1 MLPIDGK
8 KRGEGVLVYSLIIA
22 EDELT
27 TRRGLVNMV
36 KWNELGFSVDGVF
49 SDGQELLDDL
59 KNNMPDVIL
68 TDIKMSRVS
77 GVDIARF
84 VAEQNLPVQ
93 IVFLSGYRNFD
104 FAQSA
109 VEYRVLHYLLK
120 PVSIP
125 KLREVFMGI
134 KEKLDQQNALQYA
147 MLNRV
152 DHYQKL
158 VNYQKQQ
165 FVTDA
170 WSGALVNPQ
179 QLKEHLLLFSV
190 KPYSNPE
197 PRLFLVRLAIR
208 NDPQY
213 MGFLTDYGLQ
223 ELQEQMISI
232 LGALDQRLEY
242 YPINWEENK
251 AGRALSGLGVLW
263 KKEDFVSGQD
273 SPIRMWE
280 IKEQLHDQ
288 VYQLIGIWAELAVLR
303 EMDSPAELISC
314 TKSFEK
320 AEMVQIQS
328 NTGIENVLRFIWE
341 HYCEDI
347 TLSDVA
353 GEVYLNPIYISR
365 LIKEQ
370 TGKNYT
376 DILRELRIG
385 KAVELLKNTD
395 LYVYEIA
402 DKVGYHNLKYF
413 YKVFRKVKGNS
424 PNDYR
429 PKQKRNKGK
438 CNER

>member
-36 KWNELGFSVDGVF
+36 KWNQLGFSVDGVF

>member
-1 MLPIDGK
+1 M
-8 KRGEGVLVYSLIIA
+8 YSLVIA

-27 TRRGLVNMV
+27 TRRGLVNMI
-36 KWNELGFSVDGVF
+36 KWNELGFRVDGEF

-93 IVFLSGYRNFD
+93 IVFLSGYRNFE

-125 KLREVFMGI
+125 KLREVFVGL

-170 WSGALVNPQ
+170 WSGALGNPQ
-179 QLKEHLLLFSV
+179 QIEERLLLFPV
-190 KPYSNPE
+190 KPYSDPE
-197 PRLFLVRLAIR
+197 PQLFLVRLTMR
-208 NDPQY
+208 SDPQY
-213 MGFLTDYGLQ
+213 MGFLADYGLQ

-232 LGALDQRLEY
+232 LGALDPRLEY
-242 YPINWEENK
+242 YPIKWEEIK

-263 KKEDFVSGQD
+263 KKEDFVPGQA
-273 SPIRMWE
+273 SPVHMWE
-280 IKEQLHDQ
+280 IKEQLQAQ
-288 VYQLIGIWAELAVLR
+288 VYQLTGIQAELAVLK

-320 AEMVQIQS
+320 AETVQIQN
-328 NTGIENVLRFIWE
+328 NTGIENVLRFIRE

-347 TLSDVA
+347 TLSDIA
-353 GEVYLNPIYISR
+353 GEVFLNPIYISR
-365 LIKEQ
+365 LIKER

-376 DILRELRIG
+376 DLIMELRIG

-413 YKVFRKVKGNS
+413 YKVFKKVKGNS

-429 PKQKRNKGK
+429 PKQKK
-438 CNER
+438 E

>member
-438 CNER
+438 SNER

>member
-1 MLPIDGK
+1 M
-8 KRGEGVLVYSLIIA
+8 YSLVIA

-27 TRRGLVNMV
+27 TRRGLVKMV
-36 KWNELGFSVDGVF
+36 KWNELGFTVDGEF

-109 VEYRVLHYLLK
+109 IEYRVVHYLLK
-120 PVSIP
+120 PVSIS
-125 KLREVFMGI
+125 KLREVFMGL
-134 KEKLDQQNALQYA
+134 KEKLDQQNALQYS

-152 DHYQKL
+152 EHYQKL

-170 WSGALVNPQ
+170 WFGDIRQSAAI
-179 QLKEHLLLFSV
+179 EERLLLFPAKQYSV
-190 KPYSNPE
+190 LE

-213 MGFLTDYGLQ
+213 MGFLADYGLQ

-242 YPINWEENK
+242 YPIKWEETK

-273 SPIRMWE
+273 FHIRIWE
-280 IKEQLHDQ
+280 IKEQLQ
-288 VYQLIGIWAELAVLR
+288 AQGYQLIGIQAELSILK
-303 EMDSPAELISC
+303 EMNSPAELISC

-320 AEMVQIQS
+320 TERIQIQN
-328 NTGIENVLRFIWE
+328 NTSIENVLRFIQE
-341 HYCEDI
+341 HYREDI
-347 TLSDVA
+347 TLSDIA
-353 GEVYLNPIYISR
+353 EEVFLNPIYISR

-376 DILRELRIG
+376 DLLMELRIG

-413 YKVFRKVKGNS
+413 YKVFKKIKGNS

-429 PKQKRNKGK
+429 PKQKK
-438 CNER
+438 E

>member
-1 MLPIDGK
+1 M
-8 KRGEGVLVYSLIIA
+8 VYSLIIA